1 MDGVQH
7 AAVLILMKACS
18 SSRSVQTSKLDV
30 NDIGERNKTQM
41 FDSFFS
47 QKRLNQ
53 QKRQRERE
61 RKELEHLK
69 RSHLVNMRVVQRN
82 LVYVTG
88 MGARFAKEEVNILQ
102 CLVATTHS

>member
-1 MDGVQH
+1 M
-7 AAVLILMKACS
+7 LPILVDETNLKFWP
-18 SSRSVQTSKLDV
+18 L
-30 NDIGERNKTQM
+30 
-41 FDSFFS
+41 FFS

-88 MGARFAKEEVNILQ
+88 MGARFAKEEVRILQ
-102 CLVATTHS
+102 RFAIPFRN